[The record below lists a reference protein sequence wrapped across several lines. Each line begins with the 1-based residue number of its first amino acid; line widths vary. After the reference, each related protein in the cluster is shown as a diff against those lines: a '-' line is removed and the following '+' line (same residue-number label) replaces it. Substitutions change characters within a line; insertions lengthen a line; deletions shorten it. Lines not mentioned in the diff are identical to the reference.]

1 MLRLATVIFFLL
13 LNACGDGAN
22 APGPG
27 GLNADDAEALDQ
39 AAAKLDAQTDAAD
52 K

>member
-1 MLRLATVIFFLL
+1 MLRLTFLTIFLL

-27 GLNADDAEALDQ
+27 GVSADDAEALDR
-39 AAAKLDAQTDAAD
+39 AAEKLDAEAANPD
-52 K
+52 R